1 MISYLAGTIIA
12 KQDSFIILNVSGVG
26 YKVFVSEK
34 TLDSISKNEQE
45 VELFCHLHVRENTL
59 DLYGFTSMPELELF
73 EMVGDI
79 SGVGPKASLQISS
92 IGSVE
97 DFQKAITQRDER
109 FFAGVHGIGKKK
121 VQKIILE
128 LTGKIETLG
137 AGSARKTVS
146 DEDQEVIDA
155 LIALGFPRAKAR
167 EALSQI
173 PADLKATEE
182 RVRASLK
189 VVRS

>member
-1 MISYLAGTIIA
+1 MISYLEGTVLIRR
-12 KQDSFIILNVSGVG
+12 DSFIILQVQGVG

-34 TLDSISKNEQE
+34 TFDSISKHESE
-45 VELFCHLHVRENTL
+45 VELFCHLHVRENAL
-59 DLYGFTSMPELELF
+59 DLYGFTSVGELELF
-73 EMVGDI
+73 EILLDI
-79 SGVGPKASLQISS
+79 SGVGPKAALQISS

-137 AGSARKTVS
+137 SSNTKKTVS

-155 LIALGFPRAKAR
+155 LLALGFPRTKVR
-167 EALSQI
+167 EVLAAI
-173 PADLKATEE
+173 PSDLTTTED
-182 RVRASLK
+182 RVRAALK
-189 VVRS
+189 SVRG